1 MKTQITKENA
11 LIILENAV
19 KQESLLQSLERLL
32 DAHGTDFDGSV
43 TVLNAIFNIDPMKME
58 QEEYDKYWNAYFNV
72 IEEEGADYAKKAEK
86 IYNKVLKL
94 TLKEEKQSIIPGVIS
109 MLSGKN
115 YRIEGEFG
123 LQT

>member
-19 KQESLLQSLERLL
+19 KQESLLQSLERLM

-72 IEEEGADYAKKAEK
+72 IEEEGTDYAKKAEK

-94 TLKEEKQSIIPGVIS
+94 TLKEEKQSIIPGVINI
-109 MLSGKN
+109 LSGKN